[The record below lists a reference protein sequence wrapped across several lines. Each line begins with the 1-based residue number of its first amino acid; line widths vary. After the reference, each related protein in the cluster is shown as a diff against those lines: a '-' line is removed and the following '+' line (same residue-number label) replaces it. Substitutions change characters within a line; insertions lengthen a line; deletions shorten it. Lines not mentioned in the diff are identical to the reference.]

1 MRQHRI
7 FSPLTWPVY
16 SFLAVILLGAC
27 ALRLPASLMPGQSLP
42 WIDAFFIATS
52 AVCVTGLSTVDVSSV
67 LSPIGQ
73 GILLFLIQT
82 GGLGVMT
89 YTSLIFLLWR
99 RAVPFTSREAVSQA
113 LLGDTFDLRR
123 FIREVVAITAGIELL
138 TAVLLYCCDPAFF
151 TPFKALFHAVSAF
164 CNAGFALKPDNLM
177 SYREHAGVNAVICMA
192 VILGGLGFTVLRET
206 LGILTRGR
214 VGAETARYSRFSRLV
229 LKTSF
234 MLIVAGAVLLF
245 LIEWRRPGNELS
257 VGEGLSLGMAAV
269 FHSVIARTAGFN
281 TIDMTAC
288 SEASLLIL
296 CVLMFIGGS
305 SGSCAGGIKV
315 VTFRVLVG
323 YIVAQCRNERQ
334 VVLEGRGVPS
344 ENLTRALTIF
354 FLYCLLIM
362 TSTLLLSLS
371 ESGILDRSGGGDV
384 PLLRLLFEVV
394 SALGTVGLSLN
405 FTSELTDFGKG
416 IIIANMFAGRVG
428 LLALIMAVRSLQRSR
443 RYDYA
448 EAQLPIG

>member
-27 ALRLPASLMPGQSLP
+27 ALQLPASHMPGQTLR
-42 WIDAFFIATS
+42 WVVAFFISTS
-52 AVCVTGLSTVDVSSV
+52 AVCVTGLSPVDVGSV
-67 LSPIGQ
+67 LSPLGQ
-73 GILLFLIQT
+73 GILLLLIQT

-99 RAVPFTSREAVSQA
+99 RAVPFTSREAVTQA

-123 FIREVVAITAGIELL
+123 FLREVAAITAGIEI
-138 TAVLLYCCDPAFF
+138 TAAVLLHCCDPAYF
-151 TPFKALFHAVSAF
+151 TPFRALFHAVSAF
-164 CNAGFALKPDNLM
+164 CNAGFALRPDNLVF
-177 SYREHAGVNAVICMA
+177 YRDHAGVNAVICLA

-206 LGILTRGR
+206 LGILSRGR
-214 VGAETARYSRFSRLV
+214 VGAETACYSRFSRLV
-229 LKTSF
+229 LKTSAA
-234 MLIVAGAVLLF
+234 LIVAGAALLF

-257 VGEGLSLGMAAV
+257 VGDGTLLGMV
-269 FHSVIARTAGFN
+269 SLFHSVVARTAGFN
-281 TIDMTAC
+281 TIDMTAY

-315 VTFRVLVG
+315 VTFRVLAG
-323 YIVAQCRNERQ
+323 YVAAQCRNERQ
-334 VVLEGRGVPS
+334 IVLEGRGVPA

-354 FLYCLLIM
+354 FLYTLLIM
-362 TSTLLLSLS
+362 VSTLLLSLS
-371 ESGILDRSGGGDV
+371 EGGILDRSGGGDV

-405 FTSELTDFGKG
+405 FTGELTDMGKG
-416 IIIANMFAGRVG
+416 IVIVNMFAGRVG
-428 LLALIMAVRSLQRSR
+428 LLALLMAVRSLQRSR
-443 RYDYA
+443 LYDYA